1 MSQLAIRAIGHVENA
16 FEDHVPHDV
25 SSEES
30 RLVLDSS
37 LRDGVQ
43 GLEPGAEILIIFWFH
58 RASGFELLQHPRGDQ
73 RRPKR
78 GVFSLRSPHRPN
90 PIGASRV
97 RLTGVDGS
105 VLRVVGLDALNGTPI
120 LDLKPVEK

>member
-1 MSQLAIRAIGHVENA
+1 
-16 FEDHVPHDV
+16 
-25 SSEES
+25 
-30 RLVLDSS
+30 VLDSS

-90 PIGASRV
+90 PIGVSRV
-97 RLTGVDGS
+97 RLTGVDES

-120 LDLKPVEK
+120 LDLKPVDV